1 MDGLLGGFSAL
12 MSPDLW
18 ALMLVGVVVGIIFG
32 AIPGLSA
39 TMAIVL
45 FLPITFSLNVYQAFT
60 LLVALYIGGVSGGL
74 ISAMPRS
81 RRCAPETSASA
92 KRWTSTWT
100 WRGCG

>member
-60 LLVALYIGGVSGGL
+60 LLLAGLLVIQAIGVVGG
-74 ISAMPRS
+74 
-81 RRCAPETSASA
+81 T
-92 KRWTSTWT
+92 
-100 WRGCG
+100 GF